1 MIRRPPRSTLF
12 PYTTLFRS
20 SKPGEK
26 KQDQWMLFKK
36 RGDAWARP
44 STEYD
49 VIAALPDSVVETPLG
64 LAEERVP
71 VVGTTGSA
79 LGATSQPLAKARK
92 SRLPAKLEPQL
103 ATLVSSVPDGDWII
117 GRAHV

>member
-1 MIRRPPRSTLF
+1 
-12 PYTTLFRS
+12 
-20 SKPGEK
+20 
-26 KQDQWMLFKK
+26 MLFKK

-79 LGATSQPLAKARK
+79 LGATSTAGEGQKIPPSCQAGA
-92 SRLPAKLEPQL
+92 
-103 ATLVSSVPDGDWII
+103 ATRHAGVVGP
-117 GRAHV
+117 